1 MNIYDDLS
9 WRGLINQTSDDAAL
23 RAHLAT
29 PGRGMYCGFDP
40 TASSLHIGNL
50 VPLLALLRMQRAGH
64 APVVLLGG
72 ATGLIGDPSG
82 KDKERQLKTPEE
94 IAASA
99 ERIRQQVTPLF
110 KLDGDAACK
119 VRVVDNHDWIGKLS
133 AIELLRDV
141 GKHFT
146 INYMLAKD
154 SVKGRIGREE
164 TGISYTE
171 FSYMILQAY
180 DFYHLASQ
188 AGVSLQIGG
197 SDQFGNITAGLELI
211 RRKLAGKECYALT
224 FPLITTA
231 SGAKFGKSEKGAIW
245 LDPERTSP
253 YAFYQYWMNAD
264 DRDVINYLKYF
275 TFLSENEIVVLERE
289 LADSPHLR
297 AAQKTLAGLVTE
309 MIHGASETEN
319 VVRVSEAL
327 FGKAP
332 LSCVDVKT
340 LLAAIEGAP
349 GKTYASLD
357 EIPALPELLV
367 ELGLAPSRAQAK
379 KDIKAGGVY
388 INNQRVADEAFR
400 PAQGNF
406 VGEMVMLVRRG
417 KKSYAVVTWDK
428 PN

>member
-1 MNIYDDLS
+1 MNIFDDLT

-29 PGRGMYCGFDP
+29 PGRAMYCGFDP

-82 KDKERQLKTPEE
+82 KDKERQLKTAEE

-99 ERIRQQVTPLF
+99 ERIRRQVLPLF

-119 VRVVDNHDWIGKLS
+119 VRVVDNHDWISRLS

-180 DFYHLASQ
+180 DFYHLA
-188 AGVSLQIGG
+188 
-197 SDQFGNITAGLELI
+197 
-211 RRKLAGKECYALT
+211 KE
-224 FPLITTA
+224 
-231 SGAKFGKSEKGAIW
+231 EAIW

-289 LADSPHLR
+289 LSESPHLR

-309 MIHGASETEN
+309 MIHGATEADN

-327 FGKAP
+327 FGKAE
-332 LSCVDVKT
+332 LTSVNVGT

-357 EIPALPELLV
+357 EVPALPDLLV
-367 ELGLAPSRAQAK
+367 ELELAPSKSHAK
-379 KDIKAGGVY
+379 KEIRAGGVY
-388 INNQRVADEAFR
+388 INNERVAAEDFK
-400 PAQGNF
+400 PAAGQLIGDQ
-406 VGEMVMLVRRG
+406 VLLVRRG
-417 KKSYAVVTWDK
+417 KKNYAAVFVK
-428 PN
+428 R